1 MKVDLRQTVALE
13 MWCVS
18 RSDRAR
24 ALAEWPTMLN
34 IDKAHYFELAD
45 AALAA
50 VIPAIHAEALERAA
64 EEAFN
69 EYLAAENDVE
79 TAGQSDVVARLQ
91 SEGAASAANRIMQ
104 AIRALKEGT

>member
-1 MKVDLRQTVALE
+1 MKVDVPVRKFIAALME
-13 MWCVS
+13 YGKPCDVNTG
-18 RSDRAR
+18 A
-24 ALAEWPTMLN
+24 
-34 IDKAHYFELAD
+34 IGH
-45 AALAA
+45 ALAA
-50 VIPAIHAEALERAA
+50 VIPAIQNAALERAA